1 MQELVRTKSGK
12 FSLSECYTLEQI
24 ADGQYNCL
32 NLETALSDYQWL
44 EVEDENIVYHGKKI
58 KSDMNE
64 QVVIVNKDKKVLAM
78 YGPDG
83 KGYLKN
89 IRGLW

>member
-1 MQELVRTKSGK
+1 MIKNCNC
-12 FSLSECYTLEQI
+12 FQI
-24 ADGQYNCL
+24 NCL

>member
-44 EVEDENIVYHGKKI
+44 EKI